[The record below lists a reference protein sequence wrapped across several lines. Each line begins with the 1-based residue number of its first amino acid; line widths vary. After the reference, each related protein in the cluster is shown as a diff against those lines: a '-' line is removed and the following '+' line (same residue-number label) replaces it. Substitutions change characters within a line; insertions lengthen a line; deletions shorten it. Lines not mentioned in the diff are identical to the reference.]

1 MSATDARPLV
11 LEAGLPAE
19 LCEHRAGRFIASEC
33 VSVGIP
39 PPNPGTLPG
48 AAQCA
53 CLGGQRG
60 GDRLVSM
67 LRAWCPFPVSC
78 WEENAGLRWR
88 GW

>member
-1 MSATDARPLV
+1 MVVASARERRVLGRAVSATDARPLV

-19 LCEHRAGRFIASEC
+19 LCEHPAGRSTASEC

-39 PPNPGTLPG
+39 PPNPGSLPG

-53 CLGGQRG
+53 CRGGQRD

-67 LRAWCPFPVSC
+67 LRA
-78 WEENAGLRWR
+78 
-88 GW
+88 